1 MYIIKSYL
9 HGKFL
14 ESYEC
19 NSLEGGKKMVKDLK
33 YNSMGP
39 FSFKIF
45 KDDEEVAFLVFLAG
59 WFIVCTFFFFYFLQA
74 EISVQI
80 L

>member
-19 NSLEGGKKMVKDLK
+19 NSLEGAKKMVKDLK

-45 KDDEEVAFLVFLAG
+45 LD
-59 WFIVCTFFFFYFLQA
+59 FYLNF
-74 EISVQI
+74 
-80 L
+80 